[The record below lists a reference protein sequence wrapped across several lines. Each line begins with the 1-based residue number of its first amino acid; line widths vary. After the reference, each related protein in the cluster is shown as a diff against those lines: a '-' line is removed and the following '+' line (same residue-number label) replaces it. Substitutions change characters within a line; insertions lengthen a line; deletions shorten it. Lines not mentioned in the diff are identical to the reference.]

1 MTTALAIV
9 QIVISIIL
17 IITILLQSRGVGLG
31 AAFGGESNVYRT
43 KRGIEKTLFIVT
55 IVFGILFFGIGLAN
69 ILLPAILK

>member
-69 ILLPAILK
+69 ILLPVIFK